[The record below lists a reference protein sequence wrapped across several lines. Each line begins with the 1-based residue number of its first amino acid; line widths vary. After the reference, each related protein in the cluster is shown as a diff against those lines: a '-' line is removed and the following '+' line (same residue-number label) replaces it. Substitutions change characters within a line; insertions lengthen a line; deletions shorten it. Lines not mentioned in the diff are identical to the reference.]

1 MGAQDLVSAIN
12 AGITQSER
20 LLKLDTPLGE
30 DVLLPQRV
38 AGTSRIGRNFEF
50 TVDAVSS
57 RDSLELK
64 TLIAQPVTLWIQ
76 TGNRWYLPHHG
87 YVYTARRLGSDGSLT
102 TYQFTLSSWMHFLR
116 FRKDARIFQDK
127 AVDEILATVFNG
139 HPQAQGAFRFDLRK
153 ALPQRSF
160 CVQYEDDWNFCQ
172 RLMESEGLFGYFEHA
187 DDGKSHTLVITDDVY
202 SLKPAVPETVQFARA
217 GTNTSSD
224 AWVQWAGSRMLHSS
238 SLSTR
243 TFDYKSP
250 GDEKSTNVP
259 TLSTHGS
266 LPAQAE
272 VYEYT
277 GAYTHLTQ
285 DRGDHL
291 SKIRMEEWESRA
303 KRFMAVGGVRNI
315 DAGKWFQLEGHPEH
329 DKDAEQQ
336 RQFAVVATHW
346 YMENNLP
353 VSTTADF
360 PHSLRAELSRVRA
373 AHAGAGPAF
382 VVAHGDGSEGF
393 YLVEAELQRRTVPF
407 RSPLE
412 HARPVMSMQTATVAG
427 PANAEV
433 FTDELN
439 RIKVR
444 FHWDRLNSG
453 DENASCW
460 VRVAYSDTGGAYG
473 GVHVPRVG
481 EEVIVSFLD
490 GDCDRPIVTGRV
502 FNAEKSP
509 PWHSN
514 GLLSG
519 YKSKEY
525 GGAGYNQLVMDDST
539 GQNRVHLYSTST
551 NAHLHLGYLIEQSGN
566 NRGSYLGSGFDLK
579 SDAYGA
585 VRAGQGLYVSTHPAN
600 GSARQPL
607 DVRDAQ
613 QQLVNSESVLESLS
627 DASETHQAESLKDGR
642 ESLKAFTD
650 ATQSSVSGAS
660 SGGNTAGGGTGNA
673 NAFKEPI
680 MLFASPAG
688 IAVSTPRS
696 THVAA
701 DEQLNFVSGQSTH
714 IATGKSLVAS
724 VAQRISL
731 FVQNAGM
738 KLFAAKGKVEIQ
750 AHSDNVEITAQKTL
764 RLLSATEKVEAAA
777 NQEILLTSG
786 GAYIRIS
793 GGNIEIHAPGKIDVK
808 GSQHS
813 FNGPTSTTYPLPAL
827 PTSKYDTAMQYRYHD
842 DEPVQGA
849 KYIATLSDGSTRQG
863 TLDAQGRMNLS
874 DVPVG
879 PVKVEIGPDARSYAR
894 KDRTSNPDFKGKQL
908 SEADID
914 SLIQKHGGA

>member
-1 MGAQDLVSAIN
+1 MGVKDLAAAIS
-12 AGITQSER
+12 AGINQTER
-20 LLKLDTPLGE
+20 LLKLDTSLGA
-30 DVLLPQRV
+30 DALVPQRV
-38 AGTSRIGRNFEF
+38 IGKSRVGRNFEF
-50 TVDAVSS
+50 AVDAVSL

-64 TLIAQPVTLWIQ
+64 TLIAGPVTLWIQ
-76 TGNRWYLPHHG
+76 QTDKTYLPHHG
-87 YVYTARRLGSDGSLT
+87 YVHTARRLGSDGGLVS
-102 TYQFTLSSWMHFLR
+102 YQLIFSSWLHLLR
-116 FRKDARIFQDK
+116 FRKDARIFRDK
-127 AVDEILATVFNG
+127 TVEEILTAVFNG
-139 HPQAQGAFRFDLRK
+139 HPQAQGAFRFELRTP
-153 ALPQRSF
+153 LPQRSF
-160 CVQYEDDWNFCQ
+160 CVQYEDDWNFCH

-187 DDGKSHTLVITDDVY
+187 ADGKSHTLVVTDDVY
-202 SLKPAVPETVQFARA
+202 SLKPSEPGVLQFSRA

-224 AWVQWAGSRMLHSS
+224 SWVHWSGSRTLHSS
-238 SLSTR
+238 SLSTK

-250 GDEKSTNVP
+250 GDDKSTNVP
-259 TLSTHGS
+259 TLSTHGD
-266 LPAQAE
+266 LPAQTE

-285 DRGDHL
+285 NRGDHL
-291 SKIRMEEWESRA
+291 SKVRMEEWESRA
-303 KRFMAVGGVRNI
+303 KRFAAVGGVRNI
-315 DAGKWFQLEGHPEH
+315 DAGKWFELQGHPEH
-329 DKDAEQQ
+329 DPDAEQQ
-336 RQFAVVATHW
+336 RQFAVIEARW
-346 YMENNLP
+346 YIENNLP
-353 VSTTADF
+353 VSTTADL
-360 PHSLRAELSRVRA
+360 PHSLKTEIGQVRT
-373 AHAGAGPAF
+373 AHAGAASAF
-382 VVAHGDGSEGF
+382 GVAHDDGSEGF
-393 YLVEAELQRRTVPF
+393 YLVEVETQRRTVPF

-412 HARPVMSMQTATVAG
+412 HVKPVMTLQTATVAG

-444 FHWDRLNSG
+444 FHWERLNSG

-502 FNAEKSP
+502 FNSDKSP
-509 PWHSN
+509 HWHSN

-525 GGAGYNQLVMDDST
+525 GGAGYNQMVMDDAT
-539 GQNRVHLYSTST
+539 GQNRVQLYSTST
-551 NAHLHLGYLIEQSGN
+551 NAHLHLGYLIQQSEN
-566 NRGSYLGSGFDLK
+566 TRGSYLGSGFDLK

-600 GSARQPL
+600 GSSSQPL
-607 DVRDAQ
+607 DVRDTQ
-613 QQLVNSESVLESLS
+613 QQLINSESIIESLS
-627 DASETHQAESLKDGR
+627 GASETHQAESLKDGR
-642 ESLKAFTD
+642 DSLKAFTD
-650 ATQSSVSGAS
+650 ATQNSVSGTS

-673 NAFKEPI
+673 NAFKEPV
-680 MLFASPAG
+680 MLFGSPAG
-688 IAVSTPRS
+688 IALSTPRS

-701 DEQLNFVSGQSTH
+701 DEQVNIVSGQNTH

-750 AHSDNVEITAQKTL
+750 AHSDNIELTAQKTL
-764 RLLSATEKVEAAA
+764 RLLSATEKIEAAA
-777 NQEILLTSG
+777 NREILLTSG
-786 GAYIRIS
+786 GAYIRLS
-793 GGNIEIHAPGKIDVK
+793 GGNIEIHAPGNIDIK

-813 FNGPTSTTYPLPAL
+813 FNGPASTTYPLPAL
-827 PTSKYDTAMQYRYHD
+827 PTSKYDTAMQYLYHD

-849 KYIATLSDGSTRQG
+849 KYIATLADGSTRQG
-863 TLDAQGRMNLS
+863 TLDAQGRMNLK

-879 PVKVEIGPDARSYAR
+879 PVKVELGPDARSYAR
-894 KDRTSNPDFKGKQL
+894 KDQTSNPDFKGEQL
-908 SEADID
+908 SDADID

>member
-1 MGAQDLVSAIN
+1 MGAQD
-12 AGITQSER
+12 ITGLTARVMMQQGR
-20 LLKLDTPLGE
+20 LLKLDSPLGDNILVPE
-30 DVLLPQRV
+30 R
-38 AGTSRIGRNFEF
+38 AIGRSRLGRNFDF
-50 TVDAVSS
+50 TVDVISTS
-57 RDSLELK
+57 GSIELK
-64 TLIAQPVTLWIQ
+64 SLIAQPVTLWIQ
-76 TGNRWYLPHHG
+76 QADKSYCPHHG
-87 YVYTARRLGSDGSLT
+87 YAHTVRRLGSNGSIT
-102 TYQFTLSSWMHFLR
+102 SYQIAFSSWLHFLR
-116 FRKDARIFQDK
+116 FRKDARVWQDK
-127 AVDEILATVFNG
+127 SVDEILTDVFNQ
-139 HPQAQGAFRFDLRK
+139 HPHAQGAFRFELRTP
-153 ALPQRSF
+153 LPQRSF
-160 CVQYEDDWNFCQ
+160 CVQYEGDWNFCQ
-172 RLMESEGLFGYFEHA
+172 RLMESEGLFGYFEQA
-187 DDGKSHTLVITDDVY
+187 DDGASHTLVITDDVY
-202 SLKPAVPETVQFARA
+202 SLKPAVPETLQFARA
-217 GTNTSSD
+217 GTNTSPD
-224 AWVQWAGSRMLHSS
+224 AWVQWAGSRTLHSS

-250 GDEKSTNVP
+250 GAEKSTNVP

-266 LPAQAE
+266 LPVQTE

-291 SKIRMEEWESRA
+291 SRIRMEEWESRA

-315 DAGKWFQLEGHPEH
+315 DAGKWFQLEGYPEH
-329 DKDAEQQ
+329 DRDPDKQ
-336 RQFAVVATHW
+336 RQFAVIATHW
-346 YMENNLP
+346 YIENNLP

-360 PHSLRAELSRVRA
+360 PHSLSTELSRVRA
-373 AHAGAGPAF
+373 AHAGAAPRL

-407 RSPLE
+407 RSPFE
-412 HARPVMSMQTATVAG
+412 HAKPVMSMQTATVAG

-439 RIKVR
+439 RVKVR

-460 VRVAYSDTGGAYG
+460 VRVAYSDTGAAYG

-509 PWHSN
+509 HWHSN

-519 YKSKEY
+519 YKSKEL

-539 GQNRVHLYSTST
+539 GQNRVHLYSTSA

-600 GSARQPL
+600 GSSSQPL

-650 ATQSSVSGAS
+650 ATQSSVPGAS

-673 NAFKEPI
+673 NAFKAPL
-680 MLFASPAG
+680 MLLASPAG
-688 IAVSTPRS
+688 IALSTPRS

-701 DEQLNFVSGQSTH
+701 DEQLNFVSGQSIH
-714 IATGKSLVAS
+714 VATGKSLVAS

-764 RLLSATEKVEAAA
+764 RVLSATETIEAAA
-777 NQEILLTSG
+777 NQGILLTSG
-786 GAYIRIS
+786 GAYVRIA
-793 GGNIEIHAPGKIDVK
+793 GGNIEIHAPGKIDIM

-827 PTSKYDTAMQYRYHD
+827 PTSKYDTAMQYLYHD

-863 TLDAQGRMNLS
+863 TLDAQGRMNLN

-879 PVKVEIGPDARSYAR
+879 PVKVELGPDARSYAR
-894 KDRTSNPDFKGKQL
+894 KDKTSNPDFKGEQL